1 MFWSCPRL
9 ISQVYDV
16 TINPNLLSAP
26 SWRITQQPL
35 CCKAKSFC
43 FKTLL
48 TIRLHTSP
56 LHTTAG
62 LKKYYTVSNS
72 WNLSLRGSI
81 TKLQETWMPSF
92 AQHLPRQGR
101 GLNITPFLFIY
112 FYLSWVGMRVGVR
125 WGAFGKCSG
134 IIYISWLVLFVP
146 IFMLL
151 KSENSIKTFS
161 EHFILATGLIRVRA
175 NN

>member
-16 TINPNLLSAP
+16 TINPNLLPAP

-56 LHTTAG
+56 PTHNRWIKEVLHGIKLVELLSQGFDYKITRNTDAFFCSTSSQTG
-62 LKKYYTVSNS
+62 ERTKYH
-72 WNLSLRGSI
+72 
-81 TKLQETWMPSF
+81 P
-92 AQHLPRQGR
+92 
-101 GLNITPFLFIY
+101 LFIY
-112 FYLSWVGMRVGVR
+112 LFLPELGRYEGGGEVGSIWEMF
-125 WGAFGKCSG
+125 WNN
-134 IIYISWLVLFVP
+134 IYILTRTVCTNIYVA
-146 IFMLL
+146 
-151 KSENSIKTFS
+151 K
-161 EHFILATGLIRVRA
+161 V
-175 NN
+175 